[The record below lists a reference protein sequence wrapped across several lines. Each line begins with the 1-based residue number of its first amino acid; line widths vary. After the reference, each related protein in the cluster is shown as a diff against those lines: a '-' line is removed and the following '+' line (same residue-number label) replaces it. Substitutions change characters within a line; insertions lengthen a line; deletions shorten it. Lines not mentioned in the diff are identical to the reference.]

1 MAIVVGTNSY
11 LTLERFKE
19 LAVQFGDSY
28 PADDVQLSAALS
40 SSALKFIDPN
50 YSFKGVILDE
60 SQVMELPTDA
70 VAIADIELGAYQ
82 AALQAANGELFIAP
96 TANSAG
102 QVTSVRK
109 KLDVLETQ
117 TDYNENSASY
127 YTHDTTQIDRFMR
140 PYIVFGGGDMGK
152 LRKC

>member
-19 LAVQFGDSY
+19 LAEQFGDAY
-28 PADDVQLSAALS
+28 PNDDTQLNAALS

-50 YSFKGVILDE
+50 YKFKGTVVDE
-60 SQVMELPTDA
+60 AQAMELPTDL

-102 QVTSVRK
+102 QVTRLRK
-109 KLDVLETQ
+109 KLDVLETE
-117 TDYNENSASY
+117 TEYNENSASY

-140 PYIVFGGGDMGK
+140 PYVISGGGDMGR
-152 LRKC
+152 LRC